1 MRCFK
6 RDGIFLSVLLLF
18 LLFVFVSLSW
28 AGSETVQDKSVKLST
43 NPYTVHLS
51 GIILDAHHE
60 PVDEAEIDIL
70 VNDSFV
76 EALETAKNGK
86 FISRVLID
94 KDKIPYSTITIKA
107 HKASFV
113 EKELKVQTKELA
125 SSGKNLYVSEDL
137 TLERTL
143 GPAFWIATGVFI
155 LAYILISF
163 EFLHRTLAA
172 MTGATIM
179 LIISYTAG
187 TINPAYKILSYEAA
201 IKSIDMNVIFLLM
214 GMMIIIGVLKETGF
228 FQWCAYQSYRL
239 AKGNVFMLC
248 FYLMAFTAVT
258 SGFLDNVTTMLLLT
272 GVTIEI
278 CVALSLNPLYMLMPL
293 ILASNIGGTATLIGD
308 PPNILIGSYA
318 HLSFLHFVEALGPIC
333 AIVFA
338 ALVIYT
344 KFVWGR
350 HFDEIK
356 VGNIADF
363 TQKLKEECKITDQ
376 KLLTIGLIILVF
388 VIFLFLTENFWHM
401 EVSVAALTGAALLF
415 SYAVVTEK
423 VDLIRLIE
431 KDIEWPTLLFFIFLF
446 MLVGAVESTGL
457 LALVANWILHMSHGN
472 FMAALTFILWISAIM
487 SAFVDNIPFTAT
499 MLPIVGYLSQVIPGS
514 ANTLWWALALGA
526 CLGGNGTMIGASANV
541 VTIGIAD
548 AKGYKTTFGGF
559 MKTAFPFM
567 IISIFLCQ
575 LWLMFVRPA

>member
-1 MRCFK
+1 MRFHK
-6 RDGIFLSVLLLF
+6 RHGIFLSVLF
-18 LLFVFVSLSW
+18 LLLFVSLSW
-28 AGSETVQDKSVKLST
+28 AGSEPARGNNNSVKLLT
-43 NPYTVHLS
+43 NPYTIHLS

-60 PVDEAEIDIL
+60 PVDEAEIDVM
-70 VNDSFV
+70 VNGTLADKF
-76 EALETAKNGK
+76 ETAKNGK
-86 FISRVLID
+86 FISRVFID
-94 KDKIPYSTITIKA
+94 KAEIPDSTIIIKA
-107 HKASFV
+107 HKASFL
-113 EKELKVQTKELA
+113 EKTLKVETKDLA
-125 SSGKNLYVSEDL
+125 SSGKNLYLSEDL
-137 TLERTL
+137 TLQRTL

-155 LAYILISF
+155 LAYVLISF

-172 MTGATIM
+172 MTGAAIM

-239 AKGNVFMLC
+239 AKGNVFLLC
-248 FYLMAFTAVT
+248 VYLMTFTAIT

-293 ILASNIGGTATLIGD
+293 ILSSNIGGTATLIGD
-308 PPNILIGSYA
+308 PPNILIGSFA

-333 AIVFA
+333 LIVFV

-344 KFVWGR
+344 KFVWGK
-350 HFDEIK
+350 HFNEIQI
-356 VGNIADF
+356 GNVADF
-363 TQKLKEECKITDQ
+363 TQQLKEECKITDR
-376 KLLTIGLIILVF
+376 KLLTIGLIILAF

-401 EVSVAALTGAALLF
+401 EVCIAALAGAAILF

-446 MLVGAVESTGL
+446 MLVGAVDSTGL
-457 LALVANWILHMSHGN
+457 LALVANWILHLSHGN

-499 MLPIVGYLSQVIPGS
+499 MLPIVAYLSQVIPGS

-526 CLGGNGTMIGASANV
+526 CLGGNGTLIGASANV

-548 AKGYKTTFGGF
+548 SKGYKTTFGAF

-567 IISIFLCQ
+567 LISIFLCQ
-575 LWLMFVRPA
+575 LWLMFVRPL